1 MPRRS
6 RSPAAKETAV
16 ATTSRGR
23 GAAPSVALALGGGGA
38 RGLAHILMLEAFDEL
53 GVRPVALAGTSM
65 GAIFAAAYASG
76 LTGREIHE
84 ATAATL
90 RDRRSVL
97 GKLMEARAGRIS
109 DLIFGLG
116 NPVLIDPVVFCDLF
130 LPEAVALTFAECGI
144 PLTVVATDYY
154 ARREA
159 VFTTGSVRRAV
170 AASIA
175 IPGLI
180 RPVEDEDRILVDGG
194 AVNPLPFNHLAGKA
208 DILVA
213 VDVTG
218 GPVRPSRGTL
228 MPAALE
234 SLLGTTQI
242 LQRAIIDSKLAA
254 GAPDIL
260 IQPPVDTFG
269 ALDFFQA
276 SVILRLCQP
285 AKEEL
290 KRRLAARLE
299 DG

>member
-1 MPRRS
+1 HMS
-6 RSPAAKETAV
+6 RIAARDGQRVK
-16 ATTSRGR
+16 RGDVI
-23 GAAPSVALALGGGGA
+23 GYVGS
-38 RGLAHILMLEAFDEL
+38 
-53 GVRPVALAGTSM
+53 
-65 GAIFAAAYASG
+65 
-76 LTGREIHE
+76 TGR
-84 ATAATL
+84 
-90 RDRRSVL
+90 S
-97 GKLMEARAGRIS
+97 
-109 DLIFGLG
+109 
-116 NPVLIDPVVFCDLF
+116 
-130 LPEAVALTFAECGI
+130 
-144 PLTVVATDYY
+144 
-154 ARREA
+154 
-159 VFTTGSVRRAV
+159 TGSHLHYEVR
-170 AASIA
+170 I
-175 IPGLI
+175 
-180 RPVEDEDRILVDGG
+180 DGR